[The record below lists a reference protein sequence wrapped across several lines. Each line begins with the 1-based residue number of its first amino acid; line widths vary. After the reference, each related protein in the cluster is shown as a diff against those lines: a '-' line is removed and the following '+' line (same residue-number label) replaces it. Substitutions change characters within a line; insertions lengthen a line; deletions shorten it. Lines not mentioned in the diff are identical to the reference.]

1 MQCRFRVYG
10 EGRILAE
17 HVGEVL
23 DKDDIR
29 TINRIELTAFTKAR
43 AVAGLAPIRDF
54 RVRGRIFFDPSPTTL
69 AATEGGFTK

>member
-29 TINRIELTAFTKAR
+29 TINRIELTALTKAR
-43 AVAGLAPIRDF
+43 AAAGPGPIRDF
-54 RVRGRIFFDPSPTTL
+54 RVDGPEFL
-69 AATEGGFTK
+69 

>member
-29 TINRIELTAFTKAR
+29 TINRIELTALAKAR
-43 AVAGLAPIRDF
+43 ATAGPAPIRDF
-54 RVRGRIFFDPSPTTL
+54 RV
-69 AATEGGFTK
+69 EGPDFL

>member
-17 HVGEVL
+17 HVGEVP

-29 TINRIELTAFTKAR
+29 TINRIELTALTEAR
-43 AVAGLAPIRDF
+43 AAVGPGPIRDF
-54 RVRGRIFFDPSPTTL
+54 RVEEPEFL
-69 AATEGGFTK
+69 